1 MPETN
6 VYTDL
11 NVPESN
17 KGSLGEAA
25 QIAVLTVIILVFFVI
40 AASSG
45 VGLLVSAMHH

>member
-1 MPETN
+1 MPGTD

-11 NVPESN
+11 NAPESN
-17 KGSLGEAA
+17 NRTLGEAA
-25 QIAVLTVIILVFFVI
+25 QIAVLAVIILVFFVI

>member
-11 NVPESN
+11 NAPESN
-17 KGSLGEAA
+17 KRSMGEAV
-25 QIAVLTVIILVFFVI
+25 QIAVLAVIILVFFVI
-40 AASSG
+40 AASSC